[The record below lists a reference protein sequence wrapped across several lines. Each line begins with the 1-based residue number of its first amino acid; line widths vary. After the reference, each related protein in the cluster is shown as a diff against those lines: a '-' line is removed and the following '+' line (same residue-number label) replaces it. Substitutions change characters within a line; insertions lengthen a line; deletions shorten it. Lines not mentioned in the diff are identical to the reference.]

1 MIARTALP
9 LLMALMTA
17 AAPEAEVAEV
27 RIAAQGE
34 ETEITVQTSGQAE
47 VRDFLLDDPTRLVV
61 DLEGAT
67 HALPRHV
74 YEGVGRGGVVGL
86 RTSQFR
92 DDVVRLVFELSGP
105 VDYRVRSEDG
115 AVRIRFPNPGDGF
128 EAWSTASPGSPGLSE
143 EVARQLAAAENGG
156 SGAAGGGA
164 SDGEAG
170 DAPDRT
176 PADRQAQESEQPR
189 ISVTYDSASML
200 DVIAGFAE
208 FSGTSIVPGSGV
220 SDITVR
226 GVDIQNQPWDVALDA
241 ILSSQGLGWR
251 RTDSGILLV
260 DQLSE
265 LRGRDTLQT
274 ETRVLRINYAGA
286 DTVAQALQQLA
297 SDRGKVVAYQG
308 TNSVIVTDAPSAVS
322 RMDSLVQVLDRRT
335 AQVSIE
341 AKIIFV
347 DRTNVNALGLA
358 YDLKEREGDQ
368 TEQAINDVVP
378 SPDPDNPGETTTE
391 TVVNFGGNAISAV
404 ANANARV
411 ASPAL
416 SILASTAFG
425 DFSLF
430 AFVDALEEHRLS
442 DVQAAPSIQVVDNHQ
457 ARIQVGERTPIR
469 VLEPQAQL
477 SNAQV
482 NVQFEDTG
490 IILEVTPHITNN
502 NQVLLDL
509 MAERSDVAAGPSDI
523 GFIFEKQIG
532 ETRLLLDDGETAVI
546 GGLTL
551 SEVTRSESG
560 IPGLMNLPLV
570 GGLFRT
576 ANENENKRDLIILV
590 TPHIVNAP
598 RDGSAGGSTPGA
610 PIPTGS

>member
-1 MIARTALP
+1 MIVRQTLP
-9 LLMALMTA
+9 LLLALLTA
-17 AAPEAEVAEV
+17 AAPKAEVSEV
-27 RIAAQGE
+27 RIAGDANQ
-34 ETEITVQTSGQAE
+34 TEISIQTDAGVE
-47 VRDFLLDDPTRLVV
+47 VRDFLLEEPTRLVV
-61 DLEGAT
+61 DLEGAR

-74 YEGVGRGGVVGL
+74 FEGIGRGGVVGL

-105 VDYRVRSEDG
+105 MEYRVRSGEG
-115 AVRIRFPNPGDGF
+115 QVRILFSNPAGAF
-128 EAWSTASPGSPGLSE
+128 RAWSTASGSPGLSR
-143 EVARQLAAAENGG
+143 EVARHLRQAENGG
-156 SGAAGGGA
+156 APTDDVFGSTG
-164 SDGEAG
+164 
-170 DAPDRT
+170 APD
-176 PADRQAQESEQPR
+176 DGQAQETSQPR
-189 ISVTYDSASML
+189 ISVTYDSANML

-208 FSGTSIVPGSGV
+208 FSGKSIVPGSGV
-220 SDITVR
+220 ANMTVR
-226 GVDIQNQPWDVALDA
+226 GVDIQNQPWDVALEA
-241 ILSSQGLGWR
+241 ILSSRGLGWR
-251 RTDSGILLV
+251 QTESGILLV
-260 DQLSE
+260 DELSQLRS
-265 LRGRDTLQT
+265 RDTLQT

-286 DTVAQALQQLA
+286 DTVAQALQELA
-297 SDRGKVVAYQG
+297 SNKGKVVAYEG
-308 TNSVIVTDAPSAVS
+308 TNSVIVTDAPSVVS
-322 RMDSLVQVLDRRT
+322 RMDSLVNVLDRRT

-358 YDLKEREGDQ
+358 YDLKERDGLN
-368 TEQAINDVVP
+368 TEQALNEVVP
-378 SPDPDNPGETTTE
+378 SPDPQNPGQTTDE
-391 TVVNFGGNAISAV
+391 TVVNFGGNAIAAV
-404 ANANARV
+404 ANASARV

-469 VLEPQAQL
+469 VLEPSAQL
-477 SNAQV
+477 QDAQV
-482 NVQFEDTG
+482 NVEFEDTG

-502 NQVLLDL
+502 NQILLDL

-551 SEVTRSESG
+551 SQVTRSESG

-570 GGLFRT
+570 GGLFRNS
-576 ANENENKRDLIILV
+576 NENENKQDLIILV

-598 RDGSAGGSTPGA
+598 RGGMSGGTAPGQPPMPAGS
-610 PIPTGS
+610 